1 MNRVVEA
8 VLSLS
13 GLPAYALVFALAAG
27 EAAVFLGVFLPGEA
41 ALLLGGVLAS
51 QGRVSLPA
59 MVVTAVLAAV
69 IGDSIG
75 YQVGRW
81 GGPAMRS
88 SRLGRL
94 VGESRWKAG
103 EGFLL
108 RRGGPAVLLGRWV
121 GLLRALVPS
130 LAGMGA
136 MPYRSF
142 LAWNAAGGT
151 LWASTVVLLGY
162 VAGAQYARV
171 ERLFG
176 RAGLL
181 LGLVVAVA
189 GVVLLVTR
197 AVARRPGGWP
207 AVRGRAG
214 LIGPLPAA
222 RRGASHL
229 LTALVVRLPA
239 RQAFGLVALG
249 GLGAAVLAGT
259 GFGVVLDA
267 VLEGDGVTGLD
278 RPLLVWLAGHRDGAA
293 TAVARTVTQLGGV
306 PFVLALTAVLAALW
320 WRTGRRRE
328 PLLLTVAVL
337 GGGAVTGAV
346 KLLVHR
352 DRPVLPLAIDRAE
365 SGFAFPSGHSLSALV
380 LYGTLAYL
388 VGTAG
393 WPRRRTAYAVT
404 GLLLTATAVALS
416 RLYLGYHWLSDV
428 LGSWTLAVLWLSTV
442 FILDHLH
449 GRAAT
454 WRQGR
459 SAADR
464 PGVEGSGPGPA
475 RAPEDALTP

>member
-1 MNRVVEA
+1 MNRLVEA

-51 QGRVSLPA
+51 QGRVSLPT
-59 MVVTAVLAAV
+59 MIVTAVLAAV
-69 IGDSIG
+69 VGDSIG

-94 VGESRWKAG
+94 VGEGRWKAG
-103 EGFLL
+103 ESFLL

-162 VAGAQYARV
+162 FAGAQYARV

-181 LGLVVAVA
+181 LALVVGVAVA
-189 GVVLLVTR
+189 VLLVVR
-197 AVARRPGGWP
+197 AVARR
-207 AVRGRAG
+207 
-214 LIGPLPAA
+214 LPA
-222 RRGASHL
+222 S
-229 LTALVVRLPA
+229 
-239 RQAFGLVALG
+239 QAFGLVAAV
-249 GLGAAVLAGT
+249 GLCAAVLAGA
-259 GFGVVLDA
+259 GFGIVLDA
-267 VLEGDGVTGLD
+267 VLEGDGVSGLD
-278 RPLLVWLAGHRDGAA
+278 RPLLVWLAAHRDAEA
-293 TAVARTVTQLGGV
+293 TAVARAVTLLGGV
-306 PFVLALTAVLAALW
+306 PFVLASTGVLVALL
-320 WRTGRRRE
+320 WRAGRRRE
-328 PLLLTVAVL
+328 PLLLAVAVV
-337 GGGAVTGAV
+337 GGGVLTGAV

-393 WPRRRTAYAVT
+393 WPRRRTALTVF
-404 GLLLTATAVALS
+404 GLLLTAAAVALS
-416 RLYLGYHWLSDV
+416 RLYLGYHWFSDV
-428 LGSWTLAVLWLSTV
+428 LGSWTLAVLWLATV
-442 FILDHLH
+442 FTLDHL
-449 GRAAT
+449 
-454 WRQGR
+454 R
-459 SAADR
+459 SHTRPSADR
-464 PGVEGSGPGPA
+464 AERRDPVLVPGPPA
-475 RAPEDALTP
+475 QNALVP